1 MRPGC
6 GHPSNFPPIPGMP
19 VPPFEWCGK
28 KNCVLSA
35 DVLREPPVTS
45 NTWARPIRMD
55 SGVVMARQ
63 VITTLI
69 DDLDGKKA
77 DRTVEF
83 SLDGINYT
91 IDLSEANA
99 GKLRKAL
106 DPFINAGTRL
116 GRSGRIPARRT
127 APSRTASSRDEN
139 RLIREWALAN
149 GHQISER
156 GRIPQSVT
164 DAYRAAN

>member
-1 MRPGC
+1 
-6 GHPSNFPPIPGMP
+6 
-19 VPPFEWCGK
+19 
-28 KNCVLSA
+28 
-35 DVLREPPVTS
+35 
-45 NTWARPIRMD
+45 
-55 SGVVMARQ
+55 MARQ

-83 SLDGINYT
+83 SLDGTSYT

-106 DPFINAGTRL
+106 DPFIAAGTRV
-116 GRSGRIPARRT
+116 GRGSGRGSARNAGAGGSARSG
-127 APSRTASSRDEN
+127 SSRDEN
-139 RLIREWALAN
+139 KAIRDWASRN
-149 GHQISER
+149 GYQISER

-164 DAYRAAN
+164 SAYREAHGR

>member
-1 MRPGC
+1 
-6 GHPSNFPPIPGMP
+6 
-19 VPPFEWCGK
+19 
-28 KNCVLSA
+28 
-35 DVLREPPVTS
+35 
-45 NTWARPIRMD
+45 
-55 SGVVMARQ
+55 MARQ

-83 SLDGINYT
+83 SLDGTNYT

-106 DPFINAGTRL
+106 DPYINAGTRL
-116 GRSGRIPARRT
+116 GRAGARLSLRRSAPVRT
-127 APSRTASSRDEN
+127 AGSRDEN
-139 RLIREWALAN
+139 RLIREWAVAN

-156 GRIPQSVT
+156 GRIPQGVT
-164 DAYRAAN
+164 DAYRAANGR

>member
-1 MRPGC
+1 
-6 GHPSNFPPIPGMP
+6 
-19 VPPFEWCGK
+19 
-28 KNCVLSA
+28 
-35 DVLREPPVTS
+35 
-45 NTWARPIRMD
+45 
-55 SGVVMARQ
+55 MARQ

-83 SLDGINYT
+83 SLDGTTYT

-106 DPFINAGTRL
+106 DPYIAAGTRVGRGGARHARL
-116 GRSGRIPARRT
+116 GASSRPSG
-127 APSRTASSRDEN
+127 SRDEN
-139 RLIREWALAN
+139 KLIRDWAAQN

-164 DAYRAAN
+164 SAYRAAHGR

>member
-1 MRPGC
+1 M
-6 GHPSNFPPIPGMP
+6 
-19 VPPFEWCGK
+19 V
-28 KNCVLSA
+28 
-35 DVLREPPVTS
+35 
-45 NTWARPIRMD
+45 
-55 SGVVMARQ
+55 RQ

-83 SLDGINYT
+83 ALDGTTYT

-106 DPFINAGTRL
+106 DPFIAAGTRV
-116 GRSGRIPARRT
+116 GRGGAGRGQVRHAGAVTSGRT
-127 APSRTASSRDEN
+127 AGSRDEN
-139 RLIREWALAN
+139 KAIRDWASRN

-156 GRIPQSVT
+156 GRIPQSVS
-164 DAYRAAN
+164 DAYRAAHRR

>member
-1 MRPGC
+1 
-6 GHPSNFPPIPGMP
+6 
-19 VPPFEWCGK
+19 
-28 KNCVLSA
+28 
-35 DVLREPPVTS
+35 
-45 NTWARPIRMD
+45 
-55 SGVVMARQ
+55 MARQ

-106 DPFINAGTRL
+106 DPYISAGTRL
-116 GRSGRIPARRT
+116 GRASTGRIPARRG
-127 APSRTASSRDEN
+127 PGGRTASSRDEN
-139 RLIREWALAN
+139 RSIREWAVAN

-164 DAYRAAN
+164 DAYRAANGR

>member
-1 MRPGC
+1 
-6 GHPSNFPPIPGMP
+6 
-19 VPPFEWCGK
+19 
-28 KNCVLSA
+28 
-35 DVLREPPVTS
+35 
-45 NTWARPIRMD
+45 
-55 SGVVMARQ
+55 MARQ

-83 SLDGINYT
+83 SLDGVNYT

-106 DPFINAGTRL
+106 DPYITAGTRL
-116 GRSGRIPARRT
+116 GRATSRIPARRT
-127 APSRTASSRDEN
+127 APARTAGSRDEN
-139 RLIREWALAN
+139 RLIREWAVAN

-164 DAYRAAN
+164 DAYRAANGR

>member
-1 MRPGC
+1 
-6 GHPSNFPPIPGMP
+6 
-19 VPPFEWCGK
+19 
-28 KNCVLSA
+28 
-35 DVLREPPVTS
+35 
-45 NTWARPIRMD
+45 
-55 SGVVMARQ
+55 MARQ

-106 DPFINAGTRL
+106 DPYISAGTRL
-116 GRSGRIPARRT
+116 GRNAGRILVRR
-127 APSRTASSRDEN
+127 AVPSRTAGSRDEN
-139 RLIREWALAN
+139 RLIREWAVAN

-156 GRIPQSVT
+156 GRIPASVT
-164 DAYRAAN
+164 DAYRSANG

>member
-1 MRPGC
+1 
-6 GHPSNFPPIPGMP
+6 
-19 VPPFEWCGK
+19 
-28 KNCVLSA
+28 
-35 DVLREPPVTS
+35 
-45 NTWARPIRMD
+45 
-55 SGVVMARQ
+55 MARQ

-83 SLDGINYT
+83 ALDGTSYT

-106 DPFINAGTRL
+106 DPFINAGTRIGRGSL
-116 GRSGRIPARRT
+116 GRGQARHVGAVTSGRT
-127 APSRTASSRDEN
+127 AGSRDEN
-139 RLIREWALAN
+139 KAIRDWAIRN

-156 GRIPQSVT
+156 GRIPQSVS
-164 DAYRAAN
+164 DAYRAAHRR

>member
-1 MRPGC
+1 
-6 GHPSNFPPIPGMP
+6 
-19 VPPFEWCGK
+19 
-28 KNCVLSA
+28 
-35 DVLREPPVTS
+35 
-45 NTWARPIRMD
+45 
-55 SGVVMARQ
+55 MARQ

-83 SLDGINYT
+83 SLDGVAYT

-106 DPFINAGTRL
+106 DPYISAGTRL
-116 GRSGRIPARRT
+116 GRAAAGRIASRGAAAPART
-127 APSRTASSRDEN
+127 AGSRDEN
-139 RLIREWALAN
+139 RLIREWAIQN

-156 GRIPQSVT
+156 GRIPQEVSN
-164 DAYRAAN
+164 AYRAAHGR

>member
-1 MRPGC
+1 
-6 GHPSNFPPIPGMP
+6 
-19 VPPFEWCGK
+19 
-28 KNCVLSA
+28 
-35 DVLREPPVTS
+35 
-45 NTWARPIRMD
+45 
-55 SGVVMARQ
+55 MARQ

-83 SLDGINYT
+83 SLDGTNYT

-106 DPFINAGTRL
+106 DPYINAGTRI
-116 GRSGRIPARRT
+116 GRASTARIPARRGG
-127 APSRTASSRDEN
+127 AGRTASSRDEN
-139 RLIREWALAN
+139 RLIREWAAAN

-156 GRIPQSVT
+156 GRIPQSVS
-164 DAYRAAN
+164 DAYRAAHRR

>member
-1 MRPGC
+1 
-6 GHPSNFPPIPGMP
+6 
-19 VPPFEWCGK
+19 
-28 KNCVLSA
+28 
-35 DVLREPPVTS
+35 
-45 NTWARPIRMD
+45 
-55 SGVVMARQ
+55 MARQ

-83 SLDGINYT
+83 SLDGTSYT
-91 IDLSEANA
+91 IDLSDANA

-106 DPFINAGTRL
+106 DPYITAGTRV
-116 GRSGRIPARRT
+116 GRGPSRAAARQMRTATPAR
-127 APSRTASSRDEN
+127 SSGSRDEN
-139 RLIREWALAN
+139 KLIRDWAVQN

-164 DAYRAAN
+164 SAYRAAHGR

>member
-1 MRPGC
+1 
-6 GHPSNFPPIPGMP
+6 
-19 VPPFEWCGK
+19 
-28 KNCVLSA
+28 
-35 DVLREPPVTS
+35 
-45 NTWARPIRMD
+45 
-55 SGVVMARQ
+55 MARQ

-106 DPFINAGTRL
+106 DPYINAGTRL
-116 GRSGRIPARRT
+116 GRGGRIPARRS

-139 RLIREWALAN
+139 RLIREWAQAE
-149 GHQISER
+149 GMPVSDK
-156 GRIPQSVT
+156 GRIAGNIQE
-164 DAYRAAN
+164 AYRRAQLADVGDKVDALF